1 MKERVR
7 ILNDKVAVL
16 RRDLEKAV
24 AQKEEVEAKA
34 DACQAKLTAAEKLV
48 NGLAGENKR
57 WNENVDYLNKNK
69 LCVIGDSLLASSFV
83 SYIAPFSSKI
93 RLDLWKNTWLPE
105 INNKKIPMTE
115 GIEPLK
121 ILTTEAKKAQWK
133 NDGLPADPMSLE
145 NATVISSCS
154 RWPLIIDP
162 QLQGSVWIRGKE
174 GENLIT
180 INISAPKWLG
190 KLTNAISIGKSVLI
204 EGVQQEIDATLDP
217 LLMRAIIKK
226 GKSYTLEMG
235 GEQIDYDPNFK
246 LFLMTKLYNPHF
258 RPEIAA
264 QCTII
269 NFIVTES
276 GLEEQLLAKVVNQE
290 RNELEQQKQELV
302 KMQNDFSVRL
312 EQLEASLLEALSSAD
327 PSTILDNKELIEN
340 LDTTKKT
347 TTEIQEK
354 SELAKVTEVEINT
367 QREIYR
373 PVAAEGAMLY
383 FLVIQLNVMEFMYQ
397 YSLEAF
403 TTFFFKAINRTEE
416 KGEERIPALI
426 LKIRY
431 IIYQWISRGLFER
444 HKLIFLTLITFRLM
458 IK

>member
-1 MKERVR
+1 
-7 ILNDKVAVL
+7 
-16 RRDLEKAV
+16 
-24 AQKEEVEAKA
+24 
-34 DACQAKLTAAEKLV
+34 
-48 NGLAGENKR
+48 
-57 WNENVDYLNKNK
+57 
-69 LCVIGDSLLASSFV
+69 
-83 SYIAPFSSKI
+83 
-93 RLDLWKNTWLPE
+93 
-105 INNKKIPMTE
+105 
-115 GIEPLK
+115 
-121 ILTTEAKKAQWK
+121 
-133 NDGLPADPMSLE
+133 MSLE

-416 KGEERIPALI
+416 KGE
-426 LKIRY
+426 
-431 IIYQWISRGLFER
+431 
-444 HKLIFLTLITFRLM
+444 
-458 IK
+458 

>member
-1 MKERVR
+1 
-7 ILNDKVAVL
+7 
-16 RRDLEKAV
+16 
-24 AQKEEVEAKA
+24 
-34 DACQAKLTAAEKLV
+34 
-48 NGLAGENKR
+48 
-57 WNENVDYLNKNK
+57 
-69 LCVIGDSLLASSFV
+69 
-83 SYIAPFSSKI
+83 
-93 RLDLWKNTWLPE
+93 
-105 INNKKIPMTE
+105 MTE

-416 KGEERIPALI
+416 KGE
-426 LKIRY
+426 
-431 IIYQWISRGLFER
+431 
-444 HKLIFLTLITFRLM
+444 
-458 IK
+458 